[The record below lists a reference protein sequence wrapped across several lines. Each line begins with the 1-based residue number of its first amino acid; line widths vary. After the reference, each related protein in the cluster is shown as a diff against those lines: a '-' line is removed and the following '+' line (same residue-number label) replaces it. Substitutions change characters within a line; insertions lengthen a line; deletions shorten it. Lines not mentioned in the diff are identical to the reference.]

1 MESEH
6 RKKVDET
13 SGNSGFTAER
23 LGEETEEKI
32 QNLKKSASEVQSD
45 VVDMLIKYVKAA
57 KC

>member
-1 MESEH
+1 
-6 RKKVDET
+6 V
-13 SGNSGFTAER
+13 ER

>member
-1 MESEH
+1 MQ
-6 RKKVDET
+6 T